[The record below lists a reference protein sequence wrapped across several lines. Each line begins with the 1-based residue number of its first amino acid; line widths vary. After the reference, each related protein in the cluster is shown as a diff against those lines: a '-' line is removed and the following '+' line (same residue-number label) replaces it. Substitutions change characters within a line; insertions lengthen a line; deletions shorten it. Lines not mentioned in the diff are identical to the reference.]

1 MQPRD
6 SRVLVH
12 VGQHV
17 AEDQDAIRLPPERDV
32 SLGVPGDVEHLE
44 SGDLVS
50 LLDRAVDLATGAVE
64 DPPEEVGHEL
74 VGLALVDQ
82 LGVLGRGHVQ
92 LGAPEWNSEFLADV
106 AAGALMVRVRVSERV
121 DPHLVSVELLQDP
134 PGRLPA
140 PRVDQ
145 DIAGEV
151 GVDRPG
157 QAGEALEVPDAVGEL
172 LHQ

>member
-1 MQPRD
+1 MG
-6 SRVLVH
+6 SS
-12 VGQHV
+12 
-17 AEDQDAIRLPPERDV
+17 AA
-32 SLGVPGDVEHLE
+32 
-44 SGDLVS
+44 
-50 LLDRAVDLATGAVE
+50 
-64 DPPEEVGHEL
+64 
-74 VGLALVDQ
+74 
-82 LGVLGRGHVQ
+82 GHVQ

-121 DPHLVSVELLQDP
+121 DPHLVSVELFHDP

-145 DIAGEV
+145 DVAGEV

-157 QAGEALEVPDAVGEL
+157 QAGEALEVPDPVGEL